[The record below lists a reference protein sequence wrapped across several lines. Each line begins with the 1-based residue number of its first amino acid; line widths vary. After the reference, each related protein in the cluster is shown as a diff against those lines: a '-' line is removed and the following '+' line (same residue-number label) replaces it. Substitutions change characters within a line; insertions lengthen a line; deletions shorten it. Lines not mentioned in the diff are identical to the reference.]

1 MEKIWTIIQLLNE
14 TQKYFKK
21 KGIESPRLDAEILL
35 AFALNKERIKLYIDF
50 ESPINDKEL
59 STFREL
65 VKRRAK
71 REPVAYITGFKEFWS
86 TTLKVTED
94 VLIPRP
100 ETELIVEQTLKL
112 IKSNHSKG
120 NKIVAADIGTGSG
133 AISIALA
140 IECSDISFLSVDISL
155 KALKVAK
162 ENIYLNGL
170 EAQVFAVCADSYYAF
185 KEIEVFD
192 FILSNPPYVLMSD
205 IAGLQPEIT
214 DFEPYLALDGGE
226 DGLDFYRNSLP
237 GLCRL
242 LKSGGFAVFEI
253 GDEQGESVTGIFEE
267 SGAFVEVDVL
277 KDYSGQDR
285 LITARKK
292 G

>member
-1 MEKIWTIIQLLNE
+1 MEKLWTIIQLLNE
-14 TQKYFKK
+14 TQKYFEK

-35 AFALNKERIKLYIDF
+35 AFALSKERIKLYIDF

-59 STFREL
+59 STFRDL

-71 REPVAYITGFKEFWS
+71 REPVAYIMGFKEFWS
-86 TTLKVTED
+86 TNLKVTED

-112 IKSNHSKG
+112 IKANYLKG
-120 NKIVAADIGTGSG
+120 HKIVAADIGTGSG

-140 IECSDISFLSVDISL
+140 KEFSDISFFSVDISL

-162 ENIYLNGL
+162 QNIYLNGL
-170 EAQVFAVCADSYYAF
+170 ESQVFAVCADSYYAF

-192 FILSNPPYVLMSD
+192 FILSNPPYVLKSD

-214 DFEPYLALDGGE
+214 DFEPYLALDGGA
-226 DGLDFYRNSLP
+226 DGLDFYRNSLS
-237 GLCRL
+237 GLCRV
-242 LKSGGFAVFEI
+242 LKPGGFAVFEI
-253 GDEQGESVTGIFEE
+253 GEEQGKSVTGIFEE
-267 SGAFVEVDVL
+267 SEAFAEVDVL
-277 KDYSGQDR
+277 KDYSGKDR

-292 G
+292 E